1 MERSFSLLKGRWRN
15 LQYLDHLDL
24 VIAVQIIPA
33 TCGLHNYCLLH
44 DDSDD
49 GYLLLGDAGGGGD
62 DDKSEQRGPLDHGP
76 AQKRVHLV
84 NIVTAL

>member
-24 VIAVQIIPA
+24 VIAVQIITA
-33 TCGLHNYCLLH
+33 TCG
-44 DDSDD
+44 DD
-49 GYLLLGDAGGGGD
+49 GYLLLGDADGGGD
-62 DDKSEQRGPLDHGP
+62 DDKSEQQGPLDHGP
-76 AQKRVHLV
+76 AQKKVHLI

>member
-1 MERSFSLLKGRWRN
+1 MAFIT
-15 LQYLDHLDL
+15 
-24 VIAVQIIPA
+24 IAYYMMI
-33 TCGLHNYCLLH
+33 
-44 DDSDD
+44 
-49 GYLLLGDAGGGGD
+49 LLLGDAGGGGD